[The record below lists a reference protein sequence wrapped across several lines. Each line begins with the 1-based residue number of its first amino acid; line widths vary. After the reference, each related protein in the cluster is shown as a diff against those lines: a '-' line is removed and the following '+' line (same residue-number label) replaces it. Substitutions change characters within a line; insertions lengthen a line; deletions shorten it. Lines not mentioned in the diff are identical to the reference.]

1 MVVAVVDEVIRDG
14 VAVAGVEL
22 LHEGLGNLLLLFLDL
37 LDEIGGLVGTEG
49 MDVVT
54 VEVDVLE
61 VTQLINLILA
71 DGRLILL
78 SIGDMKGL
86 IHHVGVHPI
95 LRGCRYASMALG
107 DPRMTAMDIGIGESR
122 AGDPYGGPA
131 AGSTKGV
138 VSPTRANTE
147 GCALLPKVPTNSGEE
162 FDAASETK
170 KTHGLCGVRVRGRWL
185 THEVFSLIIMG
196 WNGYAVPF
204 FCMVPDL
211 LP

>member
-1 MVVAVVDEVIRDG
+1 MVVAVVDEVIRNG
-14 VAVAGVEL
+14 MAVAGVEL
-22 LHEGLGNLLLLFLDL
+22 LHEGLGCLLLLFLDL

-95 LRGCRYASMALG
+95 LRGYRYASMALG

-122 AGDPYGGPA
+122 AGDPYGGPTP
-131 AGSTKGV
+131 GSTKGV
-138 VSPTRANTE
+138 VRSPTPDTQ
-147 GCALLPKVPTNSGEE
+147 GGALGTKVPTNSGKE
-162 FDAASETK
+162 F
-170 KTHGLCGVRVRGRWL
+170 
-185 THEVFSLIIMG
+185 
-196 WNGYAVPF
+196 Y
-204 FCMVPDL
+204 
-211 LP
+211 